1 MRVMRRI
8 AWIATLLIPLHA
20 LPSGAFDER
29 RPVLS
34 SAAPASPSV
43 TLEAE
48 GPPVHLAA
56 LGILAPGTP
65 QFILGDRPK
74 AGAYLGGTALLG
86 VGSYFLLRQIFYAES
101 FQPGAFFPA
110 ESHALIVVNAIG
122 LSWLVGGALSTLDAL
137 VTLQA
142 QPSTAAAS
150 TPSPKAVPQPTPTP
164 APTPLPTPVPA
175 LTTSPI
181 PVPQA
186 TPVPAP
192 RWTPAPIVAPTPTP
206 PPMADPESAVYRAY
220 DLAGQGAYLDA
231 VLAIQEIRD
240 PDWLPKANALIGEW
254 GAKAMDQGLAR
265 ARTHLSRGET
275 EEAVWLLERLSTLP
289 RTAAQTRAL
298 ENLRKGLR

>member
-29 RPVLS
+29 RPVS
-34 SAAPASPSV
+34 SPVAPASPSA
-43 TLEAE
+43 TIEAE

-74 AGAYLGGTALLG
+74 AGAYLGGTALLS

-142 QPSTAAAS
+142 QAPTAAS
-150 TPSPKAVPQPTPTP
+150 PTPNPTAVPQPTPTP
-164 APTPLPTPVPA
+164 APRWTPTPQPTALPTAAPTPLPTP
-175 LTTSPI
+175 S
-181 PVPQA
+181 
-186 TPVPAP
+186 PAP

-206 PPMADPESAVYRAY
+206 APMADPETAVYRAY
-220 DLAGQGAYLDA
+220 DLAAREAYLDA
-231 VLAIQEIRD
+231 VLEIQDIRD

-275 EEAVWLLERLSTLP
+275 SEAKWLLDRLASLP

-298 ENLRKGLR
+298 ENLRQGLR